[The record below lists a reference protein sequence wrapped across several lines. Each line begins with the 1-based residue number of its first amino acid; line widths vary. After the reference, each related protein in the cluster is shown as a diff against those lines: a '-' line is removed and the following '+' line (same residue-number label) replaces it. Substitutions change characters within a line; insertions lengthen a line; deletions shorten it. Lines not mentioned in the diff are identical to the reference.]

1 MSAAR
6 TFQLVGVPYTSMAAP
21 GGIANAI
28 SVYRDLDLAERLAEL
43 GVADDGDMNL
53 PAPSGARGRSGLLNE
68 EALDYLVEATHET
81 VHSIRDRGRVPLVI
95 GGDCPVLLGGLASIG
110 PGTGPGLVM
119 IDGHEDAWPPSLS
132 ETGEASDS
140 ELGIALGLISDL
152 PPTLAAWTP
161 LVAGSR
167 VALLG
172 PRDSEEIAEGG
183 ATSVAPRVAFFLDD
197 RGIADR
203 GPGRAAVEALE
214 AVGEGEVWLH
224 IDLDVLSST
233 EFPAA
238 DYLQPDGLDWSE
250 LYELAATVLA
260 SPDAAGLSI
269 AIYNP
274 DRDPGGALARKVVDF
289 VVRLVKGAS
298 EPRWRSVTDR

>member
-1 MSAAR
+1 MR
-6 TFQLVGVPYTSMAAP
+6 PFQLVGVPYTSMAGR

-28 SVYRDLDLAERLAEL
+28 SVFRDLDLAERLAEL
-43 GVADDGDMNL
+43 GVADEGDMKL
-53 PAPSGARGRSGLLNE
+53 KEPSGVRGPSGLLNE
-68 EALDYLVEATHET
+68 QALDHLVETTHEL
-81 VHSIRDRGRVPLVI
+81 VHAIRDRGRIPLMI

-110 PGTGPGLVM
+110 PRTGPGLVM
-119 IDGHEDAWPPSLS
+119 IDGHEDAWAPSLS

-161 LVAGSR
+161 LVVGSR

-172 PRDSEEIAEGG
+172 PRDADEIADRR
-183 ATSVAPRVAFFLDD
+183 AVSVAPQVAYFLDG
-197 RGIADR
+197 RGITDR
-203 GPGRAAVEALE
+203 GPGRAATEALE

-224 IDLDVLSST
+224 IDLDVLAST

-238 DYLQPDGLDWSE
+238 DYLQPDGLNWSE
-250 LYELAATVLA
+250 LEELAATVLA
-260 SPDAAGLSI
+260 APDLAGVSV

-274 DRDPGGALARKVVDF
+274 DRDPGHAVARKVVDF
-289 VVRLVKGAS
+289 VVRMVDES
-298 EPRWRSVTDR
+298 SPRTPTRPG

>member
-1 MSAAR
+1 MR
-6 TFQLVGVPYTSMAAP
+6 PFQLVGVPYTSMAEP

-28 SVYRDLDLAERLAEL
+28 SVFRDLGLAERLAES
-43 GVADDGDMNL
+43 GVADDGDMKL
-53 PAPSGARGRSGLLNE
+53 KVPSGVRGPSGLLNE
-68 EALDYLVEATHET
+68 QALDHLVETTHEL
-81 VHSIRDRGRVPLVI
+81 VHAIRDRGRIPLMI

-110 PGTGPGLVM
+110 SRTGPGLVM

-152 PPTLAAWTP
+152 PPTLADWTP

-172 PRDSEEIAEGG
+172 PRDSEEITAGG
-183 ATSVAPRVAFFLDD
+183 VTSVATHVALFLDD
-197 RGIADR
+197 RGITDR
-203 GPGRAAVEALE
+203 GPGRAAAEALQ

-224 IDLDVLSST
+224 IDLDVLSSA

-238 DYLQPDGLDWSE
+238 DYLQPGGLSWSE
-250 LYELAATVLA
+250 LEELAATVLA
-260 SPDAAGLSI
+260 APDLAGVSV

-274 DRDPGGALARKVVDF
+274 DRDPGRATARKVVDF
-289 VVRLVKGAS
+289 VVRMVEES
-298 EPRWRSVTDR
+298 S

>member
-1 MSAAR
+1 MRS
-6 TFQLVGVPYTSMAAP
+6 FQLVGVPYTSMAEP
-21 GGIANAI
+21 DGIANAI
-28 SVYRDLDLAERLAEL
+28 SVFRDLGLAERLAEL
-43 GVADDGDMNL
+43 GVADEGDMGL
-53 PAPSGARGRSGLLNE
+53 KEPSGVRGPSGLLNE
-68 EALDYLVEATHET
+68 EALDHLVATTHEL
-81 VHSIRDRGRVPLVI
+81 VHAIRDRGRIPLMI

-119 IDGHEDAWPPSLS
+119 VDGHEDAWPPSLS

-152 PPTLAAWTP
+152 PPTLDAWTP

-172 PRDSEEIAEGG
+172 PRDAEEIADRG
-183 ATSVAPRVAFFLDD
+183 AMSVAGQVAFFLDD
-197 RGIADR
+197 RGITDR
-203 GPGRAAVEALE
+203 GPARAAAEALE

-224 IDLDVLSST
+224 IDLDALSST

-238 DYLQPDGLDWSE
+238 DYLQPGGLGWSE
-250 LYELAATVLA
+250 LEELAASVVAAPDLA
-260 SPDAAGLSI
+260 GVSV

-274 DRDPGGALARKVVDF
+274 DRDPGHAVARKVVDF
-289 VVRLVKGAS
+289 VVRIAA
-298 EPRWRSVTDR
+298 PSV